1 MIDALRHYDLVSAMY
16 RKGGDAFLLDKAI
29 QKKVIKEQ
37 EALLN
42 DLKIGRG
49 FTGGPGEVV
58 GTVQYR
64 SNKMFQQRVRTNDE
78 LGGAVSLLIETN
90 AKSRVSGVT
99 VKDDQLQDDW
109 VVANIIGNFKR
120 AIIWGGAKRY
130 NIELVYEK

>member
-1 MIDALRHYDLVSAMY
+1 MLEFEPNNDDVHVRLAQTYRKKEQMIDALRHYDLVSAMY

-78 LGGAVSLLIETN
+78 LGGAVSLLIRN
-90 AKSRVSGVT
+90 KCKKSC
-99 VKDDQLQDDW
+99 
-109 VVANIIGNFKR
+109 F
-120 AIIWGGAKRY
+120 WGHRQGRSTPR
-130 NIELVYEK
+130 